1 MARIKRFLEY
11 PTGFI
16 IDNTS
21 NKVLPIIIP
30 TGSLSLDRL
39 LGGGIRTG
47 LVTDIYG
54 QSGAG
59 KSQLCFS
66 LCVNCAKYLKQN
78 KMIMFIDTVGTFR
91 PERVSEMAGQERNSK
106 ILDKIVLIRAFSTT
120 EQIKSIRKIPDIN
133 PLLII
138 IDSATSLF
146 SYEYTGAARHLALMK
161 HLHELAFAAINFD
174 CAIVIT
180 NMIRNVPLS
189 RTISTQHYNNTT
201 GAINTTTNSYQQ
213 REFMA
218 TSASIYS
225 HMRLRLEIVNSEKS
239 IVRAS
244 LMNPIRGDHAD
255 FRIMSRGFLD
265 QSKQATKHTQQ
276 E

>member
-21 NKVLPIIIP
+21 NKVLRIIIP

-91 PERVSEMAGQERNSK
+91 PERVSEMAGQERNSE

-201 GAINTTTNSYQQ
+201 RAITTNSYQQ

-239 IVRAS
+239 IIRAS

>member
-1 MARIKRFLEY
+1 M
-11 PTGFI
+11 
-16 IDNTS
+16 
-21 NKVLPIIIP
+21 IIP

-78 KMIMFIDTVGTFR
+78 ETIIFIDTVGTFR
-91 PERVSEMAGQERNSK
+91 PERVSELAKQERNSK
-106 ILDKIVLIRAFSTT
+106 ILDKIIFIRAFSTND
-120 EQIKSIRKIPDIN
+120 QIKAIRKIPDIN

-146 SYEYTGAARHLALMK
+146 SNEYRGTARHLALMN
-161 HLHELAFAAINFD
+161 HLHELSFAAINFD

-180 NMIRNVPLS
+180 NMIRSVPII
-189 RTISTQHYNNTT
+189 RTITDQGDNNTT
-201 GAINTTTNSYQQ
+201 KPINTASNLYQQ
-213 REFMA
+213 REFMG
-218 TSASIYS
+218 TSVSIYS
-225 HMRLRLEIVNSEKS
+225 HMKLRLEIVNSEKS

-244 LMNPIRGDHAD
+244 LMQPLRRGHAD
-255 FRIMSRGFLD
+255 FRIMSKGFSD
-265 QSKQATKHTQQ
+265 
-276 E
+276 